1 MEIEEESSSERGMET
16 GMENILYGKKRN
28 GKVHE
33 LNLCPVDIPNCILE
47 FNFDVFCGM
56 TRHPNGKVP
65 CANIQN

>member
-1 MEIEEESSSERGMET
+1 MARKGT
-16 GMENILYGKKRN
+16 VK
-28 GKVHE
+28 E